1 MEATTPP
8 AMNNESF
15 SGSLAYPIYVPADS
29 VDAYKNATNWRNIA
43 SRIFAAS

>member
-15 SGSLAYPIYVPADS
+15 NGTLPYSIYVPADS
-29 VDAYKNATNWRNIA
+29 VDAYKTANNWRNIA
-43 SRIFAAS
+43 SRIFAVS